1 MRYFYDMI
9 TYALSPEDLSD
20 LIGLVYDSA
29 FEDRPWQSLLDR
41 ISQVFPGL
49 GANVFAYED
58 EAVLPEYTRT
68 GDKGFFSQITSVDLM
83 DQGVLVPE
91 YLNLPASDSLFIAD
105 AFRHMRDGFVARS
118 KHFFDEDVWVKGE
131 LFKKMLAPGGFKH
144 IIHLKIEHVG
154 AKGVIMGFAIPAD
167 PGLEAKIHDPLFHIL
182 KLLSP
187 HIVRASRLARAMALS
202 KRATEAFGGFL
213 DGIALPMLVTDENG
227 RFLFGNAP
235 GRRMLE
241 RSDPFRVAAEGR
253 LALGEAH
260 ETEKLSRKIRQLTVN
275 EAPNGLRVDTDE
287 EPLSIVLVP
296 FRPVL
301 HQAGIIDR
309 HLLDRE
315 LLCALFV
322 GQSPD
327 DVISGPLL
335 EDVFD
340 LTTREAEICKLLL
353 KGHGAQDIA
362 DQFDRSPKTVRNQI
376 QTIYEKV
383 GVASHKGLME
393 ALWVFRTVGTLFD
406 EGDATTGMRKVPEL
420 SAGPVLGREQP
431 K

>member
-1 MRYFYDMI
+1 M
-9 TYALSPEDLSD
+9 SPEDLSD

-41 ISQVFPGL
+41 ISQIFPGL

-58 EAVLPEYTRT
+58 KVALPEYAHT
-68 GDKGFFSQITSVDLM
+68 GEEGFYTQTTSVDLM
-83 DQGVLVPE
+83 DQGLRIPE
-91 YLNLPASDSLFIAD
+91 YLNLPASNSLFIAD
-105 AFRHMRDGFVARS
+105 ALRHMRNGFVARS
-118 KHFFDEDVWVKGE
+118 KHFFHEDVWVKGE
-131 LFKKMLAPGGFKH
+131 LFKRMLAPGGFKH
-144 IIHLKIEHVG
+144 IIYLKIEHVG

-167 PGLEAKIHDPLFHIL
+167 PGLEAKVHDPLFQIL

-187 HIVRASRLARAMALS
+187 HVVRASRLARAMALS

-213 DGIALPMLVTDENG
+213 DGIALPMLVTDEDG
-227 RFLFGNAP
+227 RFLFGNAS

-241 RSDPFRVAAEGR
+241 RSDPFHIADDGR
-253 LALGEAH
+253 LALSESH
-260 ETEKLSRKIRQLTVN
+260 ETEKLSRKIQQFAVN

-301 HQAGIIDR
+301 HQAGVIDR
-309 HLLDRE
+309 HLLERE

-376 QTIYEKV
+376 QTIYEKI

-406 EGDATTGMRKVPEL
+406 EGDATPER
-420 SAGPVLGREQP
+420 SRIPN
-431 K
+431 